1 MIRKTLSDTQTLK
14 QRLDEMEEI
23 VTVIDKIGSGYDRSE
38 DAAAALL
45 LFFKQ
50 REVLQKLA
58 KTRRYLSEQF
68 EDTLSAD
75 ELDEFLEQEVPAWQP
90 PYEKNAEALLAML
103 GTAPSK
109 KTPEQ

>member
-1 MIRKTLSDTQTLK
+1 MVRKALGDTQTLK

-23 VTVIDKIGSGYDRSE
+23 VTVIDRIGSGYDRNE

-50 REVLQKLA
+50 CEVLQKLA

-68 EDTLSAD
+68 ENTLSAD
-75 ELDEFLEQEVPAWQP
+75 ELDEFLEQEVPAWRP
-90 PYEKNAEALLAML
+90 PYEKKADALLAML
-103 GTAPSK
+103 DPASP
-109 KTPEQ
+109 KTTSEQ